1 MEPEGRWERY
11 VRWIINSVIWL
22 DTRISIEK
30 MEYYNII

>member
-11 VRWIINSVIWL
+11 DTVDHNSVIWL

-30 MEYYNII
+30 NGAS